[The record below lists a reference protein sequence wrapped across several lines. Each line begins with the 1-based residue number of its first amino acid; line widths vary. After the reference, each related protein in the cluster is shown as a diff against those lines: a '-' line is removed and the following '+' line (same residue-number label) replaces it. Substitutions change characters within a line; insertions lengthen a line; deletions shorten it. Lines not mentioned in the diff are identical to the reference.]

1 MKIIS
6 AHKDYYD
13 HIAHLYGGGDP
24 KITYARHRLGVVEQ
38 SNTDTFIRGLDIEQP
53 GLPDSGFD
61 QLYRAFKYKTKWLAI
76 NGKLYLLLAD
86 AQDPYHPTPDN
97 WSVLNEAR
105 HPQAWALLHTTRSWW
120 QRDRDQIQYIG
131 REMPEV
137 LELSRK
143 LDAPVFTFS
152 SSYYRTTV
160 HVDGNIPILAPLGI
174 PALISASQLY
184 QDIAY
189 FIGNTM
195 KGAPD
200 LMPATAQTNKEKITA
215 AGFDLVQSFRH
226 RK

>member
-6 AHKDYYD
+6 SYKDYYD

-38 SNTDTFIRGLDIEQP
+38 HSTDTFIRGLDIEQA

-61 QLYRAFKYKTKWLAI
+61 ELYRSFKYKTKWLAI

-86 AQDPYHPTPDN
+86 VGDPYHPKPDV
-97 WSVLNEAR
+97 WTVLNETR
-105 HPQAWALLHTTRSWW
+105 HPQAWAMLHASRGWW
-120 QRDRDQIQYIG
+120 HRDREPVNYLG
-131 REMPEV
+131 REMPAV

-143 LDAPVFTFS
+143 LDAPVFTFTS
-152 SSYYRTTV
+152 SNRRSMG
-160 HVDGNIPILAPLGI
+160 HVDGNVPILAPLGI